1 MSYNSKF
8 TGRDVEELL
17 EKAGVYVTD
26 FTLTEWSGTYDL
38 AALADA
44 VTKNKTII
52 VPWGGEWTGYSVVDN
67 AIMDEEYI
75 TIFCHLNYETNPING
90 VSGEICLNF
99 DRASGELD
107 ESLEYT
113 GQAELVSGKNIK
125 TINGQSLL
133 GSGDITIE
141 GGSGGGSAAYPI
153 VNHGTNDTTFT
164 LTPNTFHVWGE
175 VSSLDLSFG
184 APQAGVANEYLFQF
198 TSGSGGTTLALPG
211 DIKWA
216 NDWRVDSQYIYQV
229 SILNG
234 IASSIRVFVPLS
246 GTDPA

>member
-8 TGRDVEELL
+8 TGRDVEGLL

-44 VTKNKTII
+44 VTNNKTII
-52 VPWGGEWTGYSVVDN
+52 VPWGGEWTGYSVVNNVTID
-67 AIMDEEYI
+67 DDYI
-75 TIFCHLNYETNPING
+75 TLFCHLNAERNPLGNH
-90 VSGEICLNF
+90 SGEVYINL
-99 DRASGELD
+99 DRAEGYVDEL
-107 ESLEYT
+107 LTYY
-113 GQAELVSGKNIK
+113 GQQLLQDGFNIK
-125 TINGQSLL
+125 TINGESIL
-133 GSGDITIE
+133 GRGDITIQ

-153 VNHGTNDTTFT
+153 VNHGTSDTTFT

-184 APQAGVANEYLFQF
+184 AEQAGVANEYLFQF